1 MEEEEIKNSISKK
14 DITNIGMIA
23 LGILGFT
30 YLYGYL
36 SGFDKGQKIKGVYL
50 KGLIDGLNIGGKQ

>member
-1 MEEEEIKNSISKK
+1 MEENNNISKK